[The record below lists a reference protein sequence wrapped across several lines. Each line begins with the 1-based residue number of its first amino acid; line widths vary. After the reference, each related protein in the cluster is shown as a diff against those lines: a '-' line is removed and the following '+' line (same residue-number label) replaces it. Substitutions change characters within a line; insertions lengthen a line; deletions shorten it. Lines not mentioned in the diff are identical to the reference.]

1 MYCQKYNKKNEQN
14 LTDNELESLKEL
26 RMDRSIVILKADK
39 GNCVVLLRRSDYN
52 NDLEMMLQDESKFRL
67 LKEDPTIKRENKLIQ
82 HLLKLKKDGD
92 ITEQFYKKVRP
103 NGSQPARLYGLPKV
117 HKNNHPLRPI
127 CSSVNAYNYKLAS
140 ELASIISPYA
150 VSDFSVK
157 NTFKFVEEI
166 NQLSYPESFL
176 CSFDVSSLFTMI
188 PLDETIEI
196 TLDYVFENKEKVEGL
211 SRTKFKKLLVMAT
224 KETNF
229 IFNNKVYDQIDG
241 VAMGSP
247 LAPILANV
255 FMRKFEENAILS
267 YPGERPRY
275 YRRYVDDS
283 FLIFKSQNEVA
294 PFFTYMNSLHPNI
307 KFTMEKEANGTIAF
321 LDVKVTKVHEK
332 FQTNTESYNG
342 GF

>member
-1 MYCQKYNKKNEQN
+1 MKGLKFGLPPTKVDKFSIFATFETCYNNFKCESINGGFTEERFQNKFADNAYMYCQYYNKKNEQN
-14 LTDNELESLKEL
+14 LTDNELEGLKEL

-39 GNCVVLLRRSDYN
+39 GKCVVLLRKSDYN
-52 NDLEMMLQDESKFRL
+52 NDLETMLQDESKFRV

-150 VSDFSVK
+150 ISDFSVK
-157 NTFKFVEEI
+157 NTFTFVEEI
-166 NQLSYPESFL
+166 NQLSYPGSFL

-211 SRTKFKKLLVMAT
+211 SRVKL
-224 KETNF
+224 
-229 IFNNKVYDQIDG
+229 
-241 VAMGSP
+241 
-247 LAPILANV
+247 
-255 FMRKFEENAILS
+255 
-267 YPGERPRY
+267 
-275 YRRYVDDS
+275 
-283 FLIFKSQNEVA
+283 
-294 PFFTYMNSLHPNI
+294 
-307 KFTMEKEANGTIAF
+307 EKTTGNGNQGDELYF
-321 LDVKVTKVHEK
+321 
-332 FQTNTESYNG
+332 
-342 GF
+342 